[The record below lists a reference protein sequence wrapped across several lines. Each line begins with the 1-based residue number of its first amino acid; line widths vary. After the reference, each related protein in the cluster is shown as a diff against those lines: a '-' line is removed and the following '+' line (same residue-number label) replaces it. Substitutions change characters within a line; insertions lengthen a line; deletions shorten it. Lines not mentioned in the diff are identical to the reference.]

1 MLQINNLTKTYGEKK
16 AVDDLTL
23 HIQPGEIYGF
33 IGHNGAGKTTTIKS
47 CCGILQFDEGEIL
60 IDGISVKD
68 DPIACK
74 KKLAY
79 IPDNPDLYEFMSGMQ
94 FLNFIADIFEVSAV
108 DRTSRI
114 KKYADMLE
122 LTADLGQ
129 SIASYSH
136 GMKQKLAI
144 ISALIHEP
152 KLIIMDEPFVGLDP
166 KASHQLKQL
175 MREICDN
182 GGAIFFS
189 THVLEVAEKLC
200 DKIAIIKGGKLIKAG
215 DTEEVKGDSS
225 LESVFLELENEK
237 SNETQS

>member
-1 MLQINNLTKTYGEKK
+1 MLQINNLTKIYGEKK
-16 AVDDLTL
+16 AVDNLTL

-74 KKLAY
+74 KQLAY

-108 DRTSRI
+108 DRASRI
-114 KKYADMLE
+114 KRYADLLG
-122 LTADLGQ
+122 LTDDLGQ

-225 LESVFLELENEK
+225 LESVFLELESEK
-237 SNETQS
+237 E

>member
-1 MLQINNLTKTYGEKK
+1 MLQISNLTKKYGDKK

-60 IDGISVKD
+60 IDGISIKD

-74 KKLAY
+74 KQLAY

-114 KKYADMLE
+114 KKYADLLG
-122 LTADLGQ
+122 LTDDLGQ

-225 LESVFLELENEK
+225 LESVFLELEDEK
-237 SNETQS
+237 SNEIQS